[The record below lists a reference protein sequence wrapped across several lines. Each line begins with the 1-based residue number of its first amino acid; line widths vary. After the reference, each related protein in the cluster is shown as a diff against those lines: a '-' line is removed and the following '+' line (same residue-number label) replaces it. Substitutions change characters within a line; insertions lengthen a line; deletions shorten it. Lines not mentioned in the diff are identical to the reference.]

1 MRSTKPILLLI
12 AWLVVAALGPA
23 CRKASESKPATPAAS
38 SPAAAVTPPSTP
50 GRGVAAPGAAVP
62 GAAMAPAAPAAKPV
76 PASLPDVLAR
86 VNGETISRGEFERM
100 LRQVEQRAGRQ
111 VPAEERDRVYRGVL
125 DQLVAFHLLTQEAT
139 ARKVAVADG
148 EVDAK
153 VAQVRQQFPGEAEF
167 TKALASRGLTLDAL
181 RQDMR
186 REIGVEKVLEAEI
199 RPKISVS
206 EGDVKA
212 FYDGNP
218 QQFQQPEAFRAS
230 HILIRVDQSA
240 PPAEKQAARKKA
252 EGVLAQVRAGGDFA
266 ALARAHSQDGSAPNG
281 GDLGLFGRGQMV
293 APFEQA
299 VAALGPGEV
308 SGIVETPFGYH
319 IIKLAE
325 KRPARTVPLAEASPR
340 IGQFLMMRA
349 RQEKTGEFLR
359 ALRARSKVEILI

>member
-1 MRSTKPILLLI
+1 MRSAKPILLAI
-12 AWLVVAALGPA
+12 VWLVVATLAPA
-23 CRKASESKPATPAAS
+23 CRKASDPKPAAPAAS
-38 SPAAAVTPPSTP
+38 SPAAAALPPGPP
-50 GRGVAAPGAAVP
+50 GQGVAAPGAATP
-62 GAAMAPAAPAAKPV
+62 GGTTPPAAPAVKPV
-76 PASLPDVLAR
+76 PPTLPDVLAR
-86 VNGETISRGEFERM
+86 VNGEAISRGEFERM
-100 LRQVEQRAGRQ
+100 LRQVENRAGRQ

-125 DQLVAFHLLTQEAT
+125 DQLVALHLLTQEVA
-139 ARKVAVADG
+139 ARKVTVADG
-148 EVDAK
+148 EVDTK
-153 VAQVRQQFPGEAEF
+153 VAQFRQQFPGEAEF
-167 TKALASRGLTLDAL
+167 TQALSSRGLTLDGL
-181 RQDMR
+181 KQEMR

-230 HILIRVDQSA
+230 HILIRADQAA

-252 EGVLAQVRAGGDFA
+252 EEVLAQVRAGGDFA

-293 APFEQA
+293 PPFEQA
-299 VAALGPGEV
+299 VAALKPGEV

-319 IIKLAE
+319 IVKLAE

-349 RQEKTGEFLR
+349 QQEKTGEFLR
-359 ALRARSKVEILI
+359 ALRAKGKVEILI